1 MDLPLHAQA
10 YANADFSEP
19 NSKFVTLF
27 SEKFPAFN
35 GQHIIDLGCGPADIT
50 IRLAGQYPQARI
62 VGLDGAD
69 AMLEIARKTILR
81 RGGGCVLFASTRRS
95 DRIAFSPSLRD

>member
-35 GQHIIDLGCGPADIT
+35 GVDDGDPFVDGNVLRSHT
-50 IRLAGQYPQARI
+50 MRT
-62 VGLDGAD
+62 VG
-69 AMLEIARKTILR
+69 
-81 RGGGCVLFASTRRS
+81 
-95 DRIAFSPSLRD
+95 